1 MTNSVITN
9 ASALIALQ
17 NLNATNSK
25 LAATQSRVNTG
36 LKVQGAKDNAA
47 TWAIAQNQ
55 RADMNA
61 LESVKTSLNRAT
73 SVADVALAA
82 GQQISDILVE
92 LRQKATAAAD
102 PSASDATRKAYNDEF
117 QSLLKSLQSFADN
130 ASFDGENI
138 LNGKVNG
145 SRPDPSA
152 TPPTTLTPLNFL
164 ANADASE
171 TITMNRQDM
180 SLSGLGLATWGEISA
195 AIPEDPGPP
204 VVPAVPAVMGH
215 IMTLSLETDPAI
227 ALAAVEAALNDANS
241 KLAELGAQSKQ
252 IEKHTLFVT
261 KLMDSLEV
269 GVGNLVDA
277 DMARESARLQALQVQ
292 QQLGAQALSIANQAP
307 QIILSLFKG

>member
-145 SRPDPSA
+145 SRPNPSA
-152 TPPTTLTPLNFL
+152 TPPTTLTTLNFL

-180 SLSGLGLATWGEISA
+180 SLLGLGLATWGVVTPA
-195 AIPEDPGPP
+195 DPGPP
-204 VVPAVPAVMGH
+204 PAPAVMGQV
-215 IMTLSLETDPAI
+215 MTLSLETDPAT
-227 ALAAVEAALNDANS
+227 ALAAVEAALTDASS

>member
-1 MTNSVITN
+1 MSNSVITN
-9 ASALIALQ
+9 ASALVALQ
-17 NLNATNSK
+17 NLNATNTK
-25 LAATQSRVNTG
+25 LASTQSRVNTG

-55 RADMNA
+55 RADMSA
-61 LESVKTSLNRAT
+61 LDSVKTSLNRAT
-73 SVADVALAA
+73 SIADVALAA

-102 PSASDATRKAYNDEF
+102 PSASAATRKAYNDEF
-117 QSLLKSLQSFADN
+117 QTLLKSLQSFADN

-138 LNGKVNG
+138 LNGQVPG
-145 SRPDPSA
+145 VTPAPS
-152 TPPTTLTPLNFL
+152 PLTPLSFL

-180 SLSGLGLATWGEISA
+180 TLAGLNLESTDFTSPATAFDLLSQDNA
-195 AIPEDPGPP
+195 AG
-204 VVPAVPAVMGH
+204 
-215 IMTLSLETDPAI
+215 
-227 ALAAVEAALNDANS
+227 ALASVEAALANAS
-241 KLAELGAQSKQ
+241 AKLAELGAQSNQ

>member
-1 MTNSVITN
+1 MSNSVITN
-9 ASALIALQ
+9 ASALVALQ

-36 LKVQGAKDNAA
+36 LKVQGARDNAA
-47 TWAIAQNQ
+47 TWAVAQNQ

-73 SVADVALAA
+73 SIADVALAA

-130 ASFDGENI
+130 AAFDGENI
-138 LNGKVNG
+138 LNGKVPG
-145 SRPDPSA
+145 V
-152 TPPTTLTPLNFL
+152 TPTPNPLTPLNFL

-180 SLSGLGLATWGEISA
+180 SLRGLALATAGA
-195 AIPEDPGPP
+195 TP
-204 VVPAVPAVMGH
+204 
-215 IMTLSLETDPAI
+215 TDPDVMPELLTQTDAAAALTAVET
-227 ALAAVEAALNDANS
+227 ALATANS
-241 KLAELGAQSKQ
+241 RLAELGAQSKQ

>member
-9 ASALIALQ
+9 ASALVALQ
-17 NLNATNSK
+17 NLNATTQK
-25 LAATQSRVNTG
+25 LSLTQSRVNTG

-55 RADMNA
+55 RSDMNA

-73 SVADVALAA
+73 SIADVALAA

-102 PSASDATRKAYNDEF
+102 PSQSDATRKAYNDEF
-117 QSLLKSLQSFADN
+117 QTLLKSLQSFADN

-138 LNGKVNG
+138 LSG
-145 SRPDPSA
+145 A
-152 TPPTTLTPLNFL
+152 LTTPLNFL
-164 ANADASE
+164 ANADATE
-171 TITMNRQDM
+171 TITMNRQDL
-180 SLSGLGLATWGEISA
+180 SLEGLGLELAGGVF
-195 AIPEDPGPP
+195 PN
-204 VVPAVPAVMGH
+204 
-215 IMTLSLETDPAI
+215 LLLEADAQW
-227 ALAAVEAALNDANS
+227 ALNAVETALSTANAS
-241 KLAELGAQSKQ
+241 LAELGAQSKQ
-252 IEKHTLFVT
+252 IEKHTLFVG

-307 QIILSLFKG
+307 QIILSLFKS

>member
-145 SRPDPSA
+145 ARPDPTA

-164 ANADASE
+164 ANADATE

-180 SLSGLGLATWGEISA
+180 SLEGLGLAPATF
-195 AIPEDPGPP
+195 
-204 VVPAVPAVMGH
+204 VVPVTAFD
-215 IMTLSLETDPAI
+215 LETEDNAKA
-227 ALAAVEAALNDANS
+227 ALALVETALTGAS
-241 KLAELGAQSKQ
+241 GKLAELGAQSKQ

>member
-1 MTNSVITN
+1 MSNSVITN
-9 ASALIALQ
+9 ASALVALQ

-36 LKVQGAKDNAA
+36 LKVQGARDNAA
-47 TWAIAQNQ
+47 TWAVAQNQ

-73 SVADVALAA
+73 SIADVALAA

-130 ASFDGENI
+130 AAFDGENI
-138 LNGKVNG
+138 LNGKVPG
-145 SRPDPSA
+145 V
-152 TPPTTLTPLNFL
+152 TPTPNPLTPLNFL

-180 SLSGLGLATWGEISA
+180 TLRGLALATAGATPADPDVMPDLLTQTGA
-195 AIPEDPGPP
+195 A
-204 VVPAVPAVMGH
+204 
-215 IMTLSLETDPAI
+215 T
-227 ALAAVEAALNDANS
+227 ALAAVETALATAS
-241 KLAELGAQSKQ
+241 SRLAELGAQSKQ
-252 IEKHTLFVT
+252 IEKHTQFVT

>member
-1 MTNSVITN
+1 MSNSVITN
-9 ASALIALQ
+9 ASALVALQ

-55 RADMNA
+55 RADMSA

-73 SVADVALAA
+73 SLADVALAA

-102 PSASDATRKAYNDEF
+102 PSASAATRKAYDDEF
-117 QSLLKSLQSFADN
+117 QALLTSLGSFAAN

-138 LNGKVNG
+138 LDG
-145 SRPDPSA
+145 SS
-152 TPPTTLTPLNFL
+152 TTALDFL

-171 TITMNRQDM
+171 TISMNRQN
-180 SLSGLGLATWGEISA
+180 LTLAG
-195 AIPEDPGPP
+195 
-204 VVPAVPAVMGH
+204 
-215 IMTLSLETDPAI
+215 LSLTGLDLTTETNATAGLTAI
-227 ALAAVEAALNDANS
+227 EAALTDANA

-252 IEKHTLFVT
+252 IEKHTQFVT

-277 DMARESARLQALQVQ
+277 DMARERARLQALQVQ

>member
-1 MTNSVITN
+1 MTKSVITN

-145 SRPDPSA
+145 VRAA
-152 TPPTTLTPLNFL
+152 TPADLTPLNFL

-171 TITMNRQDM
+171 TITMNRQDL
-180 SLSGLGLATWGEISA
+180 SLRGLGLAVAGA
-195 AIPEDPGPP
+195 AP
-204 VVPAVPAVMGH
+204 
-215 IMTLSLETDPAI
+215 TDPDIMPELLTQAD
-227 ALAAVEAALNDANS
+227 AEAALALVETALTGAS
-241 KLAELGAQSKQ
+241 GKLAELGAQSKQ

>member
-61 LESVKTSLNRAT
+61 LESVKNSLNRAT

-145 SRPDPSA
+145 VRAA
-152 TPPTTLTPLNFL
+152 TPADLTPLNFL

-171 TITMNRQDM
+171 TITMNRQDL
-180 SLSGLGLATWGEISA
+180 SLRGLGLAVAGA
-195 AIPEDPGPP
+195 A
-204 VVPAVPAVMGH
+204 
-215 IMTLSLETDPAI
+215 STDPDVMPELLTQAD
-227 ALAAVEAALNDANS
+227 AEAALALVETALTGAS
-241 KLAELGAQSKQ
+241 GKLAELGAQSKQ

>member
-1 MTNSVITN
+1 MAMTNSVITN

-25 LAATQSRVNTG
+25 LAVTQSRVNTG

-130 ASFDGENI
+130 ATFDGENI

-145 SRPDPSA
+145 VVAA
-152 TPPTTLTPLNFL
+152 TPADLTPLNFL

-171 TITMNRQDM
+171 TITMNRQDL
-180 SLSGLGLATWGEISA
+180 SLAGLSLAATDFTAPATALDLLSGDNA
-195 AIPEDPGPP
+195 AG
-204 VVPAVPAVMGH
+204 
-215 IMTLSLETDPAI
+215 
-227 ALAAVEAALNDANS
+227 ALAAVEAALTSAS
-241 KLAELGAQSKQ
+241 GKLAELGAQSKQ

>member
-130 ASFDGENI
+130 ATFDGENI

-145 SRPDPSA
+145 ARPDPTA
-152 TPPTTLTPLNFL
+152 TPPETLTPLNFL
-164 ANADASE
+164 ANADATE

-180 SLSGLGLATWGEISA
+180 SLEG
-195 AIPEDPGPP
+195 
-204 VVPAVPAVMGH
+204 
-215 IMTLSLETDPAI
+215 LSLASTDFAPPATALDLLSEDNAAG
-227 ALAAVEAALNDANS
+227 ALAAVEAALTSAS
-241 KLAELGAQSKQ
+241 GKLAELGAQSKQ

>member
-138 LNGKVNG
+138 LNGKVG
-145 SRPDPSA
+145 GVRPDYSA
-152 TPPTTLTPLNFL
+152 TPPGVLTPLNFL

-171 TITMNRQDM
+171 TITMNRQDL
-180 SLSGLGLATWGEISA
+180 SLRGLGLAVAGA
-195 AIPEDPGPP
+195 AP
-204 VVPAVPAVMGH
+204 
-215 IMTLSLETDPAI
+215 TDPDVMPELLTQAD
-227 ALAAVEAALNDANS
+227 AEAALALVETALTGAS
-241 KLAELGAQSKQ
+241 GKLAELGAQSKQ

>member
-73 SVADVALAA
+73 SVANVALAA

-145 SRPDPSA
+145 VRAA
-152 TPPTTLTPLNFL
+152 TPADLTPLNFL

-171 TITMNRQDM
+171 TITMNRQDL
-180 SLSGLGLATWGEISA
+180 SLRGLGLAVPGA
-195 AIPEDPGPP
+195 A
-204 VVPAVPAVMGH
+204 
-215 IMTLSLETDPAI
+215 STDPDVMPELLTQAD
-227 ALAAVEAALNDANS
+227 AEAALALVETALTGAS
-241 KLAELGAQSKQ
+241 GKLAELGAQSKQ

>member
-25 LAATQSRVNTG
+25 LASTQSRVNTG
-36 LKVQGAKDNAA
+36 LKVQGARDNAA

-102 PSASDATRKAYNDEF
+102 PSASAATRKAYNDEF
-117 QSLLKSLQSFADN
+117 QTLLKSLQSFADN

-164 ANADASE
+164 ANADATE

-180 SLSGLGLATWGEISA
+180 SLRGLGLAVAGAT
-195 AIPEDPGPP
+195 P
-204 VVPAVPAVMGH
+204 
-215 IMTLSLETDPAI
+215 TDPDVTPELLTQAGAES
-227 ALAAVEAALNDANS
+227 ALALVETALTGAS
-241 KLAELGAQSKQ
+241 AKLAELGAQSKQ

-307 QIILSLFKG
+307 NIILSLFKG

>member
-138 LNGKVNG
+138 LNGKVPG
-145 SRPDPSA
+145 VTPAPS
-152 TPPTTLTPLNFL
+152 PLTPLNFL

-180 SLSGLGLATWGEISA
+180 SLRGLGLDLPARTADATA
-195 AIPEDPGPP
+195 TPP
-204 VVPAVPAVMGH
+204 VTARPAGLPLLDTTENA
-215 IMTLSLETDPAI
+215 TE
-227 ALAAVEAALNDANS
+227 ALTFVEAALTAASS

>member
-130 ASFDGENI
+130 ATFDGENI
-138 LNGKVNG
+138 LNGKVG
-145 SRPDPSA
+145 GVRPVAPA
-152 TPPTTLTPLNFL
+152 TLTPLDFL

-171 TITMNRQDM
+171 SITMNRQDM
-180 SLSGLGLATWGEISA
+180 TLEGLGLNNVFGGTPGNNGPDGVPGGGDDVAPVPGTAAPSLLTEASATE
-195 AIPEDPGPP
+195 
-204 VVPAVPAVMGH
+204 V
-215 IMTLSLETDPAI
+215 
-227 ALAAVEAALNDANS
+227 LAAVETALATASS

>member
-130 ASFDGENI
+130 ATFDGENI

-145 SRPDPSA
+145 VVAP
-152 TPPTTLTPLNFL
+152 TPADLTPLNFL

-171 TITMNRQDM
+171 TITMNRQDLSLAGL
-180 SLSGLGLATWGEISA
+180 SLSAADFTAPATALDLLTGDNA
-195 AIPEDPGPP
+195 AG
-204 VVPAVPAVMGH
+204 
-215 IMTLSLETDPAI
+215 
-227 ALAAVEAALNDANS
+227 ALAAVEAALTSAS
-241 KLAELGAQSKQ
+241 GKLAELGAQSKQ

>member
-130 ASFDGENI
+130 ATFDGENI

-145 SRPDPSA
+145 VVAA
-152 TPPTTLTPLNFL
+152 TPADLTPLNFL

-171 TITMNRQDM
+171 TITMNRQDLSLAGL
-180 SLSGLGLATWGEISA
+180 SLSAADFTAPATALDLLTGDNA
-195 AIPEDPGPP
+195 AG
-204 VVPAVPAVMGH
+204 
-215 IMTLSLETDPAI
+215 
-227 ALAAVEAALNDANS
+227 ALAAVEAALTTAS
-241 KLAELGAQSKQ
+241 GKLAELGAQSKQ

>member
-145 SRPDPSA
+145 VRAA
-152 TPPTTLTPLNFL
+152 TPADLTPLNFL

-171 TITMNRQDM
+171 TITMNRQDL
-180 SLSGLGLATWGEISA
+180 SLRGLGLAVPGA
-195 AIPEDPGPP
+195 A
-204 VVPAVPAVMGH
+204 
-215 IMTLSLETDPAI
+215 STDPDVMPELLTQAD
-227 ALAAVEAALNDANS
+227 AEAALALVETALTGAS
-241 KLAELGAQSKQ
+241 GKLAELGAQSKQ

>member
-102 PSASDATRKAYNDEF
+102 PSASEATRKAYNDEF

-138 LNGKVNG
+138 LNGKVG
-145 SRPDPSA
+145 GVQAA
-152 TPPTTLTPLNFL
+152 TPADLTPLNFL

-171 TITMNRQDM
+171 NITMNRQDM
-180 SLSGLGLATWGEISA
+180 SLRGLGLQLTARTADTAATPPVTA
-195 AIPEDPGPP
+195 RPAGPP
-204 VVPAVPAVMGH
+204 LLDTTENAA
-215 IMTLSLETDPAI
+215 E
-227 ALAAVEAALNDANS
+227 ALTFVEAALTAASS

>member
-17 NLNATNSK
+17 NLNSTNSK

-102 PSASDATRKAYNDEF
+102 PSASAATRKAYDDEF

-138 LNGKVNG
+138 LNGKVPG
-145 SRPDPSA
+145 VTPTPS
-152 TPPTTLTPLNFL
+152 PLTPLNFL

-180 SLSGLGLATWGEISA
+180 TLAGLGLAADA
-195 AIPEDPGPP
+195 AAT
-204 VVPAVPAVMGH
+204 PAVDAP
-215 IMTLSLETDPAI
+215 SLLTDADAAD
-227 ALAAVEAALNDANS
+227 ALTRVEAALAGAS
-241 KLAELGAQSKQ
+241 GKLAELGAQAKQ
-252 IEKHTLFVT
+252 IEKHTIFVT